1 MHTMTTIGYNLFQG
15 KVVLIVMRVLS
26 AKVFKGT
33 NIFKFIIF
41 KVKNI
46 KSEIYQFL
54 RINVNNYCIL
64 FLQRSM

>member
-33 NIFKFIIF
+33 NISKFIMF

-46 KSEIYQFL
+46 KSEIYQF
-54 RINVNNYCIL
+54 
-64 FLQRSM
+64 